1 MARLVRVGRWIGGA
15 LAACSAVALCQS
27 CGGRTSVVVTVA
39 TDIADLDFVSIE
51 ASGPRGSR
59 PPAPDIE
66 PDAAW
71 VFAREFLATDE
82 MDGETFAFTARGYRD
97 DLVVA
102 LQTRSVRIA
111 RDQVQTLALHLCDDC
126 GGQDCQGQ
134 ACLDA
139 GGACTLRGDPA
150 VATWSSEAP
159 APTCSPS
166 GCEEDEACE
175 NAGVSDCGEFVPDA
189 VKGGVCTLP
198 APACAEGD
206 VAVPG
211 GCLDLSV
218 CISDDEWRARDDAL
232 PNRVWVRKGHGG
244 KNYEPNG
251 SYEKPYRNV
260 ADAMKDK
267 PNATLFLMRR
277 PADDANG
284 KTYAVSLVTN
294 GIELRGK
301 CPGDV
306 RLEGSVTIGPGVTG
320 ATLRSLTLD
329 ALDVDSGAAV
339 TVDAVRLGG
348 AGSGDV
354 TISPGARV
362 TITGS
367 HVAGSI
373 DAAGALSLDLQSTR
387 VEGMVEASGTAD
399 VPLALGIDH
408 AALGGGLHAADVTLA
423 AADSL
428 LRAPAGRWVA
438 DIAGASMVTIE
449 RAFFDVA
456 TGALGALRL
465 RAAGPVT
472 IQDTTFMLAQARGLD
487 LAGVA
492 GAALLDSYL
501 GGARDVAVR
510 LADSDVTVERVRV
523 ERVHAGAGG
532 SGADKPPGD
541 GFAVIGG
548 STLSMSHTRVIGA
561 DRAGLSV
568 FDGDAVVT
576 IAQNAFEHCGTGIVQ
591 VGEAAF
597 AVPDTNRCTAGESTD
612 ACQPDPQPTASFP
625 PPPAG

>member
-1 MARLVRVGRWIGGA
+1 MTGRVGRSAGEVAGSAGPPPRYDPIVARLVRVGRWIGGA

-339 TVDAVRLGG
+339 TVDAG
-348 AGSGDV
+348 
-354 TISPGARV
+354 PAR
-362 TITGS
+362 
-367 HVAGSI
+367 
-373 DAAGALSLDLQSTR
+373 R
-387 VEGMVEASGTAD
+387 RRERRR
-399 VPLALGIDH
+399 DH
-408 AALGGGLHAADVTLA
+408 LT
-423 AADSL
+423 
-428 LRAPAGRWVA
+428 
-438 DIAGASMVTIE
+438 
-449 RAFFDVA
+449 
-456 TGALGALRL
+456 
-465 RAAGPVT
+465 
-472 IQDTTFMLAQARGLD
+472 
-487 LAGVA
+487 
-492 GAALLDSYL
+492 
-501 GGARDVAVR
+501 GGARDHHRQPRGRIDRRRGRALARSPEHAGRGDGRGVR
-510 LADSDVTVERVRV
+510 DRRRA
-523 ERVHAGAGG
+523 AGAGHR
-532 SGADKPPGD
+532 SRGARRWPPRGRCHP
-541 GFAVIGG
+541 GG
-548 STLSMSHTRVIGA
+548 GGQLAPGA
-561 DRAGLSV
+561 R
-568 FDGDAVVT
+568 
-576 IAQNAFEHCGTGIVQ
+576 
-591 VGEAAF
+591 
-597 AVPDTNRCTAGESTD
+597 R
-612 ACQPDPQPTASFP
+612 
-625 PPPAG
+625 